1 MHINC
6 PFLINIQV
14 GNYSH
19 TFTNSF
25 HHNYLNN
32 FKQFIAQ
39 YLPDYPNEIAQIDA
53 FLLTNVIVNN
63 QYYYLKNYFLDKD
76 FIFQSQINNPDNFSL
91 LLNEIINY

>member
-32 FKQFIAQ
+32 FK
-39 YLPDYPNEIAQIDA
+39 DRA
-53 FLLTNVIVNN
+53 FLGDLIKSHI
-63 QYYYLKNYFLDKD
+63 QRRKAYLEHL
-76 FIFQSQINNPDNFSL
+76 
-91 LLNEIINY
+91 